1 MLSLPLPPAFVLWPA
16 LLRDQFIATSNVNSH
31 CSKHFSVA
39 LPLTWSLIHSGAAA
53 AFNVVCA
60 AVMLL
65 ALLSLASHTALLW
78 QPPVNCCLS
87 FAGCCCSTC
96 WSSLLQ
102 EPNGYYAANASLPG
116 IILMIPVPFGT
127 GTPGTHHTACDL
139 IPYIFGGIVDQGNI
153 LRM

>member
-87 FAGCCCSTC
+87 FAGSFCSTC

-116 IILMIPVPFGT
+116 TNDVQYLLVQV
-127 GTPGTHHTACDL
+127 PGTHHMACNL
-139 IPYIFGGIVDQGNI
+139 IPYIFGGIVDRGNI